1 MNLPCSVIADL
12 LPIYAE
18 NLASTE
24 SRALVEAHLQ
34 TCTDCRKRLEK
45 LKTPA
50 ALPAADPAP
59 KADTRLLV
67 QR

>member
-45 LKTPA
+45 LKTPC
-50 ALPAADPAP
+50 L
-59 KADTRLLV
+59 RLTPH
-67 QR
+67 R